1 MNTNCPDV
9 TIIVTNYNYAKYLDR
24 CLRSC
29 LKQENINCQV
39 ILVDDCSTD
48 NTEEV
53 ILPFKNKITFLKT
66 EKNSGVAAA
75 SNLGIDYAMGRFII
89 RVDADDF
96 IHEDTC
102 YFLMRYLQMNRD
114 AFCVSCD
121 YYLVDDYENKLERKY
136 AAKDNISCGVMYRK
150 ELFKKLGCYNENMRH
165 CEEEELRKRIG
176 KFYNIHHLS
185 MPFYRYRMHDS
196 NKTKNPEYAKVLKR
210 VKEGS

>member
-1 MNTNCPDV
+1 MKIKCPDV
-9 TIIVTNYNYAKYLDR
+9 TIVITNFNYAKYLDR

-29 LKQENINCQV
+29 LKQKHVNCQIV
-39 ILVDDCSTD
+39 LVDDCSTD

-53 ILPFKNKITFLKT
+53 LLPFRDKITFLKT
-66 EKNSGVAAA
+66 EKNSGVSAA
-75 SNLGIDYAMGRFII
+75 SNLGIKHAMGRFII

-121 YYLVDDYENKLERKY
+121 YYLVDNYENKMERKY
-136 AAKDNISCGVMYRK
+136 AEFDNISCGVMYRK
-150 ELFKKLGCYNENMRH
+150 DLFVKLGCYNEKMRH

-176 KFYNIHHLS
+176 EYYNIHSLK
-185 MPFYRYRMHDS
+185 MPFYRYRMHGT
-196 NKTKNPEYAKVLKR
+196 NKTKSSDYGKILKQF
-210 VKEGS
+210 KE